1 MTRKFLILGVFFLT
15 AGAVTADDEVT
26 PQAAQV
32 DVQAPVES
40 DAVTGP
46 AGAAQEAP
54 QESPQPQEPTK
65 AATEAEPELPPLD
78 PSKLRGMRS
87 AAALVVE
94 QQQERPLYAKNTDVP
109 MPIASIT
116 KLMTAMVVLDAQLP
130 LDEEITISKEDVD
143 TLRGTRSKLKV
154 GLNLTRRELLQLAL
168 MASENR
174 AAAALARTYP
184 GGVPAF
190 VAAMNRKAA
199 ALDMTDSRFVD
210 PTGLNSGNVA
220 TAQDL
225 VKMVKAS
232 YDYELIRE
240 FTTTPSYAVEL
251 RKRRNLPF
259 HNSNLLVRSKRW
271 DIGLSKTGYIRDSG
285 RCLVMQA
292 KIAEQ
297 AVIIVLLDSW
307 GKYTRIADANRIK
320 RWIETSLA
328 YKPHSS

>member
-1 MTRKFLILGVFFLT
+1 MKKKFSILGLLFLT
-15 AGAVTADDEVT
+15 AGAVTADDQLL
-26 PQAAQV
+26 PQAAQI
-32 DVQAPVES
+32 DAQAPVETDS
-40 DAVTGP
+40 V
-46 AGAAQEAP
+46 
-54 QESPQPQEPTK
+54 
-65 AATEAEPELPPLD
+65 AATVEEEQETARRTDYLQDGADMQADLPPLD
-78 PSKLRGMRS
+78 PTKLRGMRS

-94 QQQERPLYAKNTDVP
+94 QQRERPLYAKNTDVP

-130 LDEEITISKEDVD
+130 LDEEIIISKEDVD
-143 TLRGTRSKLKV
+143 ILRGTRSKLKV
-154 GLNLTRRELLQLAL
+154 GLVLSRRDLLQLAL
-168 MASENR
+168 MSSENR

-184 GGVPAF
+184 GGVAAF
-190 VAAMNRKAA
+190 VAAMNRKAE
-199 ALDMTDSRFVD
+199 ALEMTDTRFVD
-210 PTGLNSGNVA
+210 PTGLDRGNVS

-225 VKMVKAS
+225 VRMVKAS
-232 YDYELIRE
+232 YDYDLIRE
-240 FTTTPSYAVEL
+240 FTTAPSYAVEL
-251 RKRRNLPF
+251 HKRRNLPF
-259 HNSNLLVRSKRW
+259 HNSNQLVRSKNW

-328 YKPHSS
+328 SKAHSS

>member
-1 MTRKFLILGVFFLT
+1 MKKKFLILGLLLLT
-15 AGAVTADDEVT
+15 TGAVTADDEVVT
-26 PQAAQV
+26 QTAQPEVQVPVDAASATIPL
-32 DVQAPVES
+32 D
-40 DAVTGP
+40 G
-46 AGAAQEAP
+46 AQETA
-54 QESPQPQEPTK
+54 QPQDVSPPV
-65 AATEAEPELPPLD
+65 AEVQPDLPPLD
-78 PSKLRGMRS
+78 PAKLRGMRS
-87 AAALVVE
+87 AAALVVV

-116 KLMTAMVVLDAQLP
+116 KLMTAMVTLDSQLP
-130 LDEEITISKEDVD
+130 LDEQITIAKEDVD

-154 GLNLTRRELLQLAL
+154 GMTLTRQELLQLAL

-174 AAAALARTYP
+174 AAAALAHAYP
-184 GGVPAF
+184 GGAPAF
-190 VAAMNRKAA
+190 VAAMNRKAE
-199 ALDMTDSRFVD
+199 ALGMADSRFVD
-210 PTGLNSGNVA
+210 PTGLDRGNVS

-232 YDYELIRE
+232 YGYELIRE
-240 FTTTPSYAVEL
+240 YTTTPSYAVEL

-259 HNSNLLVRSKRW
+259 HNSNQLVRSKSW

-320 RWIETSLA
+320 RWIETSLG
-328 YKPHSS
+328 YRPHSS

>member
-1 MTRKFLILGVFFLT
+1 MKKKFLILGLLLLT
-15 AGAVTADDEVT
+15 TGAFAAEDEAVTQIEQPA
-26 PQAAQV
+26 
-32 DVQAPVES
+32 VQAPIEEQ
-40 DAVTGP
+40 P
-46 AGAAQEAP
+46 A
-54 QESPQPQEPTK
+54 
-65 AATEAEPELPPLD
+65 LPPLD
-78 PSKLRGMRS
+78 VAQEAAQPDDASQPAAEAQPDLPPPDPAKLRGMRS
-87 AAALVVE
+87 AAAIVVKQE
-94 QQQERPLYAKNTDVP
+94 QERPLYGKNTDVP

-130 LDEEITISKEDVD
+130 LDEQITIEKEDVD

-154 GLNLTRRELLQLAL
+154 GLTLSRQELLQLAL

-174 AAAALARTYP
+174 AAAALARAYP

-190 VAAMNRKAA
+190 VAAMNRKAE
-199 ALDMTDSRFVD
+199 ALGMTDTHFVD
-210 PTGLNSGNVA
+210 ATGLERGNVS

-232 YDYELIRE
+232 YSYELIRE
-240 FTTTPSYAVEL
+240 FTTATSHAVAL
-251 RKRRNLPF
+251 RKSRNLPF
-259 HNSNLLVRSKRW
+259 HNSNQLVKSKSW

-297 AVIIVLLDSW
+297 KVIIILLDSW

-320 RWIETSLA
+320 RWIETSFA
-328 YKPHSS
+328 HKPRAS

>member
-1 MTRKFLILGVFFLT
+1 MKKKFSILGLLFLT
-15 AGAVTADDEVT
+15 AGAVTADDQLL
-26 PQAAQV
+26 PQAAQI
-32 DVQAPVES
+32 DAQAPVETDS
-40 DAVTGP
+40 V
-46 AGAAQEAP
+46 
-54 QESPQPQEPTK
+54 
-65 AATEAEPELPPLD
+65 AATVEEEQETARRTDYSQDGADMQPDLPPLD
-78 PSKLRGMRS
+78 PTKLRGMRS

-94 QQQERPLYAKNTDVP
+94 QQRERPLYAKNTDVP

-130 LDEEITISKEDVD
+130 LDEEIIISKEDVD
-143 TLRGTRSKLKV
+143 ILRGTRSKLKV
-154 GLNLTRRELLQLAL
+154 GLVLSRRDLLQLAL
-168 MASENR
+168 MSSENR

-184 GGVPAF
+184 GGVAAF
-190 VAAMNRKAA
+190 VAAMNRKAE
-199 ALDMTDSRFVD
+199 ALEMTDTRFVD
-210 PTGLNSGNVA
+210 PTGLDRGNVS

-225 VKMVKAS
+225 VRMVKAS
-232 YDYELIRE
+232 YDYDLIRE
-240 FTTTPSYAVEL
+240 FTTAPSYAVEL
-251 RKRRNLPF
+251 HKRRNLPF
-259 HNSNLLVRSKRW
+259 HNSNQLVRSKNW

-328 YKPHSS
+328 SKAHSS

>member
-1 MTRKFLILGVFFLT
+1 MKKKFLILGLFLLT
-15 AGAVTADDEVT
+15 AGTVTADDELV
-26 PQAAQV
+26 PQAAQP
-32 DVQAPVES
+32 DVQPPIETDSVAKPVEGEQENAQRQELS
-40 DAVTGP
+40 QTG
-46 AGAAQEAP
+46 AEV
-54 QESPQPQEPTK
+54 QPD
-65 AATEAEPELPPLD
+65 LPPLD
-78 PSKLRGMRS
+78 PAKLRGMRS

-94 QQQERPLYAKNTDVP
+94 QRQERPLYAKNTDVP

-130 LDEEITISKEDVD
+130 LDEQITIAKDDVD

-154 GLNLTRRELLQLAL
+154 GLELSRRELLQLAL

-190 VAAMNRKAA
+190 VAAMNRKAE
-199 ALDMTDSRFVD
+199 ALEMMDTRFVD
-210 PTGLNSGNVA
+210 PTGLDRGNVS
-220 TAQDL
+220 TALDL
-225 VKMVKAS
+225 VRMVKAS

-240 FTTTPSYAVEL
+240 FTTATSYAVEQ
-251 RKRRNLPF
+251 RKRRQLPF
-259 HNSNLLVRSKRW
+259 HNSNVLVRSKSW
-271 DIGLSKTGYIRDSG
+271 DIGLSKTGYIHDSG

-320 RWIETSLA
+320 RWIETSFA